1 MQVQGLL
8 VSAEGLLPHGDSL
21 AITLPKCLFEEFL
34 LLPFPSVTCV
44 QSLAQRSVPHI
55 VLADLG
61 ARVLL

>member
-1 MQVQGLL
+1 M
-8 VSAEGLLPHGDSL
+8 SAEGLLPHGDSL
-21 AITLPKCLFEEFL
+21 AITLPKCPFEESL